1 MRADSTFSA
10 LWGRLVAMAEARPEM
25 RAIQRLNALS
35 DDDLAARG
43 LTRAGEVRR
52 ILGSRY
58 IY

>member
-1 MRADSTFSA
+1 MRADSTFST